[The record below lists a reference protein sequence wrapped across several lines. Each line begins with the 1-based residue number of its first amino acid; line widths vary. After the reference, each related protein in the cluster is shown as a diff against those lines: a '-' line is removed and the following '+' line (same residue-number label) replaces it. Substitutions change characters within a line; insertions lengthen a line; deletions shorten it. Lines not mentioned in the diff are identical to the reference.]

1 MLKLAFRDLRFQRLG
16 AMRGDSAALTLD
28 FLAGV
33 LDPRITFTRAGTA
46 TYFGSD
52 GLLKVAAVDVPR
64 FDYDPVTLQP
74 KGLLIEETRTNAAL
88 RSSEF
93 ASATWSKT
101 NASVDEDAISTHL
114 GAADNIV
121 ESAVTGTHGVN
132 QGINVTA
139 GTAYTFSFYAK
150 ANGRNLVRAGAANL
164 VAYVVFDLAA
174 GVVQHSDAGATGSI
188 EPVGGGLFRCAVT
201 QTATATGVEN
211 FIIRMQSS
219 ISEWPGSGVY
229 AGDGVSGIA
238 IIGAQLEVGTFP
250 TSHIPTGATAVT
262 RAAESA
268 VMSGSNFSGWF
279 NPSEGT
285 FVVEASIA
293 AFMQNRGFYG
303 LSNGTSTN
311 EMFAYC
317 SPSRSL
323 LTLTTSG
330 GAFQGDSLMSGVVT
344 GGVKLRYA
352 RAYAVNDLQAA
363 ADGVLSAPDNI
374 ATLPVGLD
382 RMSIGHRIDS
392 AGMGFKTNGHIR
404 RLQYYRTRLPDS
416 ELQRLTS

>member
-1 MLKLAFRDLRFQRLG
+1 MRYGLG
-16 AMRGDSAALTLD
+16 LGLSVWNSNYLYPSMTLD
-28 FLAGV
+28 FLSGS
-33 LDPRITFTRAGTA
+33 LDPRITFTRATTA

-52 GLLKVAAVDVPR
+52 GLMKSAAVNVPR

-74 KGLLIEETRTNAAL
+74 RGILIEETRTNTAL

-93 ASATWSKT
+93 ASATWSKM
-101 NASVDEDAISTHL
+101 NASVVEDATSTQL

-121 ESAVTGTHGVN
+121 ESVATGTHGVS
-132 QGINVTA
+132 QGINVIA
-139 GTAYTFSFYAK
+139 GTTYTFSFYAK
-150 ANGRNLVRAGAANL
+150 ANGRSLVRAGCSNL
-164 VAYVVFDLAA
+164 NAYVVFDLAT
-174 GVVQHSDAGATGSI
+174 GVVQYTDAGATGSI
-188 EPVGGGLFRCAVT
+188 ESVGGGLFRCAVT
-201 QTATATGVEN
+201 QTASASEIYN
-211 FIIRMQSS
+211 YIIRIQSS
-219 ISEWPGSGVY
+219 TSEWPGNGIY
-229 AGDGVSGIA
+229 TGDGVSGIA
-238 IIGAQLEVGTFP
+238 IIGAQLEVGAFQ
-250 TSHIPTGATAVT
+250 TSYIPTDASSVT

-268 VMSGSNFSGWF
+268 VMTGSNFSGWF

-285 FVVEASIA
+285 FVTEVSIA

-303 LSNGTSTN
+303 LSNGTSTD
-311 EMFAYC
+311 EMFTYC
-317 SPSRSL
+317 STGRSIL
-323 LTLTTSG
+323 ALTTSG
-330 GAFQGDSLMSGVVT
+330 GAYQGDNLMSGVVT

-404 RLQYYRTRLPDS
+404 SLQYYRTRLPNF
-416 ELQRLTS
+416 ELQRLTT